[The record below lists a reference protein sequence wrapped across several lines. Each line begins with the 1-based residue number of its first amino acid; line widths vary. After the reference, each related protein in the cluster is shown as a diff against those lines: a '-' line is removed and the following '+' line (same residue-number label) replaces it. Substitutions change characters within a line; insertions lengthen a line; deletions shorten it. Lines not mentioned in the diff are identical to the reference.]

1 MSEAP
6 IRGEPSESE
15 HRGLPALVPATADA
29 ESPGWLSRIMH
40 ILFGWEATST
50 RADLELV
57 LASPPAASG
66 FSPEEAAMLKNIL
79 GLREYRIDRVMIPRA
94 DIVAV
99 QQDIALSAL

>member
-40 ILFGWEATST
+40 ILFGWKATST
-50 RADLELV
+50 RV
-57 LASPPAASG
+57 
-66 FSPEEAAMLKNIL
+66 
-79 GLREYRIDRVMIPRA
+79 
-94 DIVAV
+94 
-99 QQDIALSAL
+99 